1 MNDGTRVT
9 RRPRRAWPATAGIAA
24 AIVCA
29 VATGGLLAAACGG
42 TRSAASS
49 GGSPTAQGSAN
60 SPSAIA
66 YSHCMRSDGVPNF
79 PDPPGGG
86 RVPKA
91 DAQRLGV
98 SSSQLQ
104 AAQRACQHLYPG
116 NGGAISASLEQCEQT
131 GDCPQAMVQRVLNG
145 MRMMALCMRSHGVPG
160 WPDPT
165 VDSEGRPG
173 FNLLHAQGFNPNS
186 AQIDNKMQECAHA
199 MPGGAPVPVIRPGG
213 PG

>member
-1 MNDGTRVT
+1 MNNCPGRGPGHRSPRLWRARVAAVIT
-9 RRPRRAWPATAGIAA
+9 VMAA
-24 AIVCA
+24 AA
-29 VATGGLLAAACGG
+29 LLAAACSSSPSSTG
-42 TRSAASS
+42 S
-49 GGSPTAQGSAN
+49 GGSPNAGGSAN
-60 SPSAIA
+60 SPSAVA
-66 YSHCMRSDGVPNF
+66 FARCVRSHGIPDF
-79 PDPPGGG
+79 PDPDSSGQ
-86 RVPKA
+86 VPKET
-91 DAQRLGV
+91 AQQLGV